1 MWKFDEFSVTQILRE
16 INFEESISSKI
27 ALFANLEAL
36 KMINLVNF
44 SLQKSVKINKNYAL
58 KKQIRQVWFHAKS
71 EWQINAVIS
80 TLWNPNFREIEIKS
94 RLWQHFMSQ
103 KFREIDF

>member
-36 KMINLVNF
+36 KMINLVHF
-44 SLQKSVKINKNYAL
+44 SLTESSKILKNHDSEPLNVL
-58 KKQIRQVWFHAKS
+58 KW
-71 EWQINAVIS
+71 
-80 TLWNPNFREIEIKS
+80 
-94 RLWQHFMSQ
+94 
-103 KFREIDF
+103 